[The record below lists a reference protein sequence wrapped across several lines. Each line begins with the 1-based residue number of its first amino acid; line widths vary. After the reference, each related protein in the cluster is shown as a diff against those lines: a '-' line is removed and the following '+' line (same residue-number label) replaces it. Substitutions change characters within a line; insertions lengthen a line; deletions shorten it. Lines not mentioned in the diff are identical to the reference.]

1 MKHKLKNRK
10 GFSLLETMLALAI
23 LSVVTLPA
31 YMALMSGY
39 KLFDRETKYQSAISD
54 VQIFTEEVNAR
65 IRVAGFVAGFKET
78 EHINT
83 TARLDEVV
91 GLRDIA
97 PRNPTNILRIKDTF
111 YYLNDQALY
120 KYKDSTEYKM
130 FENVRS
136 FVIEKPEDGQMLTLK
151 VTVEV
156 NGRQETIETS
166 VFDRY

>member
-31 YMALMSGY
+31 YMALISGY

-54 VQIFTEEVNAR
+54 VQIFNEEVNTR
-65 IRVAGFVAGFKET
+65 VRVAGFKDT

-83 TARLDEVV
+83 TARLDQIE
-91 GLRDIA
+91 GLRNTA
-97 PRNPTNILRIKDTF
+97 PRNPTNILRISDTF
-111 YYLNDQALY
+111 YYLNDRALY
-120 KYKDSTEYKM
+120 RYKDSTEYKM
-130 FENVRS
+130 FENVLS

-156 NGRQETIETS
+156 NGRQETIKTS
-166 VFDRY
+166 FRQY